1 MDWNGSD
8 EIVAEGR
15 WSSSDPTALV
25 HHIPIGPNAVRV
37 WVDAVRNPNTLLWRP
52 NSEMLHIED
61 TIGSTIAWPIDKIIR

>member
-25 HHIPIGPNAVRV
+25 HHIPIGPNAARV
-37 WVDAVRNPNTLLWRP
+37 SIDAVRNPNAFLWRP

-61 TIGSTIAWPIDKIIR
+61 AIGSTIAWPIDKIIR